1 MIDPTSNFRKYWD
14 GLAFVSMLFLAI
26 SIPVWVAFYAQS
38 NVCDY
43 FALTYENIDTN
54 PPAPP
59 IPLAWN
65 ILCTIT
71 TIVFIVDI
79 VLNFLTGTVN
89 SKTGQKKYELKAT
102 AIEYAKTYL
111 IIDVISF
118 FPLQCILVE
127 SLDGRNIYNA
137 GLLIRLVRLFGMSRR
152 VHGSP
157 LKLLEL
163 FYKDIATSI
172 PYILRQVFS
181 WAAIFL
187 FVIHVY
193 SCAVWLAIRAQD
205 YPALT
210 FPVQLDIAG
219 LDVPVSEQW
228 LFSYFAVTSAAIGLG
243 YGSYAPVTWPEVLV
257 WIFAMLSTAGL
268 FAIINGTIFNY
279 IFNSNSG
286 EQEYKSLWDDVYEN
300 IYNKGIS
307 QELKDRV
314 NAYIEARHP
323 GMKID
328 NFTNILAQLPPSL
341 QGSILNEIFL
351 RDVMKDALNYM
362 DIFKEFPEL
371 KQAVLPF
378 LKPEAAVKDQELSLQ
393 GDPITTA
400 YFLVSGVLMVKH
412 TDKKKTSKT
421 IELIGPGKA
430 FNDSALLQVP
440 LSEDD
445 ATLEV
450 VDAQTL
456 KKEDQIFTTLLNP
469 DIRKARHFRS
479 PVSVVAFNTCMLYAL
494 DGDDF
499 RSVLVDYPAAAARI
513 KEIGEQHWIKH
524 VEMKKQAGPVWKR
537 DPDPFSFDTTAN
549 KEEESEV

>member
-1 MIDPTSNFRKYWD
+1 
-14 GLAFVSMLFLAI
+14 MLFLAM
-26 SIPVWVAFYAQS
+26 SIPVWIAFYAQS
-38 NVCDY
+38 TVCDY
-43 FALTYENIDTN
+43 FAVTYEDVDTD

-65 ILCTIT
+65 ILSTVT
-71 TIVFIVDI
+71 TIIFIVDI

-89 SKTGQKKYELKAT
+89 SKTGQRKYELKAT
-102 AIEYAKTYL
+102 AIDYAKTYL

-127 SLDGRNIYNA
+127 SLDGKNMYNA
-137 GLLIRLVRLFGMSRR
+137 GLAIRLVRLFGMSRR

-157 LKLLEL
+157 LRILAL

-187 FVIHVY
+187 FVIHLY
-193 SCAVWLAIRAQD
+193 ACAVWLAIRAQD

-219 LDVPVSEQW
+219 LDAPVSEQW
-228 LFSYFAVTSAAIGLG
+228 LFSYFAVSSAAIGLG
-243 YGSYAPVTWPEVLV
+243 YGSYAPVTWLEALV
-257 WIFAMLSTAGL
+257 WIFAMFSTAGL

-286 EQEYKSLWDDVYEN
+286 EQEYKSLWDDIYDN
-300 IYNKGIS
+300 IYKKGIS
-307 QELKDRV
+307 QELKERV
-314 NAYIEARHP
+314 DAYIEARHP

-328 NFTNILAQLPPSL
+328 NFTSVLNQLPPSL

-351 RDVMKDALNYM
+351 RDKMDDALNYM

-371 KQAVLPF
+371 KQEVLPF
-378 LKPEAAVKDQELSLQ
+378 LKPEAAVKDQELIPQ

-400 YFLVSGVLMVKH
+400 YFLLSGVLMVKH
-412 TDKKKTSKT
+412 IDKNKTPKT
-421 IELIGPGKA
+421 IELIGSGKA

-440 LSEDD
+440 LSEDES
-445 ATLEV
+445 TLQL

-469 DIRKARHFRS
+469 NIRKARHFRS

-499 RSVLVDYPAAAARI
+499 RSVLVDHPAAAARI
-513 KEIGEQHWIKH
+513 KETSEHHWAKH
-524 VEMKKQAGPVWKR
+524 VDMKKQAGPVWKR
-537 DPDPFSFDTTAN
+537 APDSSSFDITD
-549 KEEESEV
+549 KEEDSVI